1 MFEKMI
7 EISML
12 YDFYGQLLTAKQ
24 QEILKL
30 YHEDN
35 YSLSEIAEEFGISR
49 QGVHDAV
56 KKAQKSLHEYES
68 KLGLV
73 KKFTHTEEVIRAID
87 AEIDQLMVENDSNDK
102 LAVRLNHI
110 KEIIDRINE

>member
-24 QEILKL
+24 QELLKL
-30 YHEDN
+30 YHEEN
-35 YSLSEIAEEFGISR
+35 YSLSEIAEAFGISR

-56 KKAQKSLHEYES
+56 KKAEKALHEYES
-68 KLGLV
+68 KLGLIS
-73 KKFTHTEEVIRAID
+73 KFTATEEAVT
-87 AEIDQLMVENDSNDK
+87 EIDEEIDRLIRENRQNNQLTD
-102 LAVRLNHI
+102 RLEHI
-110 KEIIDRINE
+110 KSIIDRINE